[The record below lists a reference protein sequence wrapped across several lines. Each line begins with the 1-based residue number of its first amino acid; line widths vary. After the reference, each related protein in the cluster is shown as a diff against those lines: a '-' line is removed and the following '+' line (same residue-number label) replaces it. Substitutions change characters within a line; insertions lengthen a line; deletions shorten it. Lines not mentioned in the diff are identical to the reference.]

1 MNEINYFSKEEEFL
15 KYLYDSTKK
24 LYSKAIVSTAIN
36 ITPEML
42 IEKKMEIEYS
52 KTIVWPE
59 GLTYYDII
67 VKTKSDIFIY
77 LSKKEISELNY
88 RVNLYYEP
96 DKHDEMIFLVNNLK
110 KIK

>member
-1 MNEINYFSKEEEFL
+1 MSDINYFSKEEEFL
-15 KYLYDSTKK
+15 KYLYDSTQR

-42 IEKKMEIEYS
+42 LEKKMDIEFS

-59 GLTYYDII
+59 GITYLDII

-88 RVNLYYEP
+88 RVSLYYEP
-96 DKHDEMIFLVNNLK
+96 SKHDEMLFLVNNLK